1 MTQFNYKDFNA
12 WFFEGEEYSMR
23 NERFT
28 ESLKAFTTDA
38 SMEASMILWLQ
49 SAFEAGRQ
57 SND

>member
-1 MTQFNYKDFNA
+1 MKYKDFNS

-28 ESLKAFTTDA
+28 ESLSAFTTDA
-38 SMEASMILWLQ
+38 SLEASMILWLQ